1 MNTAEKITIIFAGI
15 FFLIGLLTGVWKY
28 QQMMQTKNARAH
40 PYVDISHRAS
50 LLYSFAALLILQ
62 FLKISQLP
70 NWLELISSLSILLF
84 FASAILFYL
93 LHGLLKDTTNQFKP
107 PFNIGMFSIPVT
119 LFKTYMILLVIV
131 EILGFIIIFY
141 GAVVEILK

>member
-28 QQMMQTKNARAH
+28 QQMMRTKNARAH

-93 LHGLLKDTTNQFKP
+93 LHGFLKDTTNQFKP
-107 PFNIGMFSIPVT
+107 PFNIGMFTVPMT
-119 LFKTYMILLVIV
+119 LFKAYMISLVIV